1 MIGSRSRR
9 LTYNLVSKRFQFYHP
24 CARIARCRF
33 SFSFSISFFFLSFF
47 FYWGSLYDLIGLASQ
62 IWPSSLKWVP
72 QGLCLAIKEMFKI
85 EGLLEKCI
93 VTENSHFY
101 IIISLTKFSR
111 RNRIHKRK
119 QTNDSNQCKP
129 MTERSESAP
138 DLSIQ
143 TIRLALFGAHPEKSF

>member
-24 CARIARCRF
+24 CA
-33 SFSFSISFFFLSFF
+33 
-47 FYWGSLYDLIGLASQ
+47 SLYDLIGLASQ

-72 QGLCLAIKEMFKI
+72 EGLCLAIKEMFKI

-111 RNRIHKRK
+111 RNRIHKR
-119 QTNDSNQCKP
+119 
-129 MTERSESAP
+129 
-138 DLSIQ
+138 
-143 TIRLALFGAHPEKSF
+143 